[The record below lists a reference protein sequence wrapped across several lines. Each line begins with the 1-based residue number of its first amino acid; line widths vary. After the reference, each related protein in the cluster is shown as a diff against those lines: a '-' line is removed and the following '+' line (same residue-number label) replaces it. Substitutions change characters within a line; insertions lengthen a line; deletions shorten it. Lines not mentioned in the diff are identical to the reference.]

1 MGERLL
7 PPDPLPIP
15 QSGIQREGEQGN
27 GPLLSLSACTVR
39 FGGLTAVSEFTLEIA
54 TGELVGLIGPNGAG
68 KTTIF
73 NAITGVH
80 PVAEG
85 GIQFAG
91 HTISGLPPHRIA
103 KLGIARTFQNIRLFK
118 GLTVLDN
125 LRTAMHQD
133 SDYGLLRAAARSRTW
148 EHTEATISAAA
159 GDLLAMFDMQD
170 RAEELAGSLPYGD
183 QRRVEILR
191 ALATKP
197 KLLLLDEPAAGMN
210 PSETTRLMDLVR
222 HLRDE
227 LGLPILL
234 IEHDMRFVMGICDR
248 VVVLNYGKEIAA
260 GLPRDIA
267 RSPAVIEAYLGEPE

>member
-1 MGERLL
+1 MDERLL
-7 PPDPLPIP
+7 PPNPLPR
-15 QSGIQREGEQGN
+15 REGEHGHGTLLRLQG
-27 GPLLSLSACTVR
+27 CTVR
-39 FGGLTAVSEFTLEIA
+39 FGGLTAVSEFSLEIA
-54 TGELVGLIGPNGAG
+54 PGELVGLIGPNGAG

-85 GIQFAG
+85 SIHFAG
-91 HTISGLPPHRIA
+91 HAISGLPPHRIA

-133 SDYGLLRAAARSRTW
+133 SDYGMLRAAAQSRTW
-148 EHTEATISAAA
+148 EATEAAISTAA
-159 GDLLAMFDMQD
+159 GDLLAMFDMRD
-170 RAEELAGSLPYGD
+170 RAGELAGSLPYGD

-227 LGLPILL
+227 LGLTILL

-267 RSPAVIEAYLGEPE
+267 RDPAVIEAYLGEPE